1 VFRRDPA
8 RSSGDGRSRRGSE
21 PSRATTL
28 FEVEVEVDE
37 DGVVVAAV
45 AAEVGVAADAGPGKS
60 L

>member
-28 FEVEVEVDE
+28 FEVEVDE